1 MGSFRIAF
9 ALFALAI
16 GNILAAGAAGAQSA
30 DDVEALQRQI
40 GQLYQSGKH
49 SEAMAI
55 AQQALALGEQRFGP
69 DDARLGTLLNNIA
82 TLHRV
87 QRQYAE
93 AEPFYQRA
101 LAIQEKALGTDHAT
115 VGKAVGELAHLYS
128 LQRRYAEAEPL
139 FERSL
144 AIMEKTLGPDHPDTA
159 VTLERWAVL
168 HDVRGRYAQAEP
180 LYQRVL
186 AIREKT
192 SGADHV
198 DVAVVLDKL
207 ASTYR
212 VQGRYAEA
220 EPLYKRSIAIKEK
233 ALGPDHPQL
242 ATVLNELARLH
253 ELQRQYAE
261 AEPLYR
267 RVLAITE
274 KARGPDHP
282 DVSAALYKLAMTHQ
296 MQNQYAEAEPLF
308 KRALAITEKAQGP
321 DHPDVRGWL
330 DRLASLYEA
339 QRRYPEV
346 EPLYLRALAIMEKA
360 RGPDHPDLQ
369 GPLNNLAFLYQQQR
383 RFADAE
389 PLLKRSLAI
398 AEKQRG
404 SDDPSVR
411 NPLSSLAL
419 LYKRQGRYADAEPL
433 YKRVLALAEKDRG
446 GPDNTYVQSALNDL
460 IEVYSEQARH
470 ADAEPLMRR
479 LFAVAEKKYESD
491 PQNVVNHLTL
501 HTALNRLGRL
511 LQDTAR
517 LDEAEGL
524 FRRALKNDETKW
536 GTNDQHVFTDLINL
550 GGLLQETNRLAEAEP
565 IYRRALAL
573 AEGYGPNYEQARALN
588 SLGTLL
594 RELNRPAEA
603 EALHRRALPLTESFG
618 YDPHIASTLGNLAGL
633 LQDSNRLEEAEALY
647 RRALAL
653 EEKSFGPDHPNVAI
667 PLNNLATLLQLNKQ
681 FIEAEPLYRR
691 ALAIGVKSYGP
702 DHPRVATRLGNLADL
717 LHDTDRL
724 AEAEPLMR
732 RALAID
738 EHTYGPD
745 HPKVAKGLSNLAK
758 LLKDTDRVAEAE
770 TLVSRAL
777 TIDEKSY
784 GADHFQVATDLN
796 NLAVLRSLDGR
807 WAEAVALYARAKPI
821 LIGRGGVEAG
831 DKAGLAKAAL
841 TRNSWSL
848 RHYARAIYRA
858 DAKSA
863 TAREQGFELAQ
874 WALQTEAADALAQM
888 SIRFVKGEGPLAVL
902 VRERQDLVARRQS
915 EDKRLLSAVGRGDG
929 PAVAALR
936 TSIADLDKSLER
948 VDTQLAGTFPE
959 YAGLASPKPLASADI
974 QALLNADE
982 ALVLFLDIR
991 QLGQL
996 PEETLAWVITKKTET
1011 WHSIPLGTRALADSV
1026 MALRC
1031 GLDHT
1036 LWSDQESA
1044 EKCRAALQ
1052 GSAGS
1057 EQGSGR
1063 LPFDLARAHEL
1074 YTALFGPVRDLI
1086 KDKQLLIVPSGPLTS
1101 LPFSVL
1107 VTEPPDTTGPAK
1119 LADYRHAAWLGI
1131 RQPISVLPS
1140 VASLA
1145 ALRRVAKSSAAPEPF
1160 LGYGDP
1166 VLVGQPSC
1174 GQIVVPDKCPDEEN
1188 RAAASEHV
1196 AVRGAKGLPTVAGYF
1211 REGQANVTEVRK
1223 LCPLPDTAHEL
1234 RCVARSLGAVPSAVV
1249 LGRDMTETA
1258 VKKAALSRYRI
1269 IHFATHGL
1277 LAGET
1282 EQFVKARAEPAL
1294 VMSPPDQPTD
1304 EDDGL
1309 LTASEVA
1316 LLKLDADWVVLS
1328 ACNTAGGEEPGAEA
1342 LSGLARAFFYA
1353 GARALLVSHWPVDSY
1368 AATML
1373 TSRTFAE
1380 MRKSS
1385 TVGRAEGFR
1394 RAMLALINDDKR
1406 PWAAHPSTWA
1416 PFVVVGTGADLAPA
1430 VLPAG
1435 AKKAGKTRGA
1445 KDDWTSKVFGQQ

>member
-1 MGSFRIAF
+1 M
-9 ALFALAI
+9 
-16 GNILAAGAAGAQSA
+16 
-30 DDVEALQRQI
+30 
-40 GQLYQSGKH
+40 
-49 SEAMAI
+49 
-55 AQQALALGEQRFGP
+55 
-69 DDARLGTLLNNIA
+69 
-82 TLHRV
+82 
-87 QRQYAE
+87 
-93 AEPFYQRA
+93 
-101 LAIQEKALGTDHAT
+101 
-115 VGKAVGELAHLYS
+115 
-128 LQRRYAEAEPL
+128 
-139 FERSL
+139 
-144 AIMEKTLGPDHPDTA
+144 
-159 VTLERWAVL
+159 
-168 HDVRGRYAQAEP
+168 
-180 LYQRVL
+180 
-186 AIREKT
+186 
-192 SGADHV
+192 
-198 DVAVVLDKL
+198 
-207 ASTYR
+207 
-212 VQGRYAEA
+212 
-220 EPLYKRSIAIKEK
+220 
-233 ALGPDHPQL
+233 
-242 ATVLNELARLH
+242 
-253 ELQRQYAE
+253 
-261 AEPLYR
+261 
-267 RVLAITE
+267 
-274 KARGPDHP
+274 
-282 DVSAALYKLAMTHQ
+282 
-296 MQNQYAEAEPLF
+296 
-308 KRALAITEKAQGP
+308 
-321 DHPDVRGWL
+321 
-330 DRLASLYEA
+330 
-339 QRRYPEV
+339 
-346 EPLYLRALAIMEKA
+346 
-360 RGPDHPDLQ
+360 Q

-479 LFAVAEKKYESD
+479 LFALAEKKYESD

-588 SLGTLL
+588 GLGTLL

-647 RRALAL
+647 RRAQAL

-667 PLNNLATLLQLNKQ
+667 PLNNLATLLQLNKR

-691 ALAIGVKSYGP
+691 ALAIGEKSYGP

-915 EDKRLLSAVGRGDG
+915 EDKHLLSAVGRGDG

-991 QLGQL
+991 RLGQL
-996 PEETLAWVITKKTET
+996 CRRNSCLGHHQEDRT

-1031 GLDHT
+1031 GLDHR
-1036 LWSDQESA
+1036 WSDQESA
-1044 EKCRAALQ
+1044 EKCRAAFGVGRQRTGQRAPPLRP
-1052 GSAGS
+1052 GS
-1057 EQGSGR
+1057 R
-1063 LPFDLARAHEL
+1063 RRL

-1086 KDKQLLIVPSGPLTS
+1086 KDKQLLIVPRGRWR

-1119 LADYRHAAWLGI
+1119 LADYRHAAWPHPPADQ
-1131 RQPISVLPS
+1131 R
-1140 VASLA
+1140 ASIGGKSGRA
-1145 ALRRVAKSSAAPEPF
+1145 AGLRRVPRPRAVPC
-1160 LGYGDP
+1160 YGDP
-1166 VLVGQPSC
+1166 VWLASQ
-1174 GQIVVPDKCPDEEN
+1174 
-1188 RAAASEHV
+1188 AAVESSSPTNVRTRRTGRRQASTSQS
-1196 AVRGAKGLPTVAGYF
+1196 GARRPAAVAGYF

-1234 RCVARSLGAVPSAVV
+1234 GAWRAVSALCRARSCSA
-1249 LGRDMTETA
+1249 GDMTETA
-1258 VKKAALSRYRI
+1258 VKKAALGRYRI

-1309 LTASEVA
+1309 LRLRSCA
-1316 LLKLDADWVVLS
+1316 LEARCRL
-1328 ACNTAGGEEPGAEA
+1328 GGAV
-1342 LSGLARAFFYA
+1342 GLQYRRWRGQVPRPCRAW
-1353 GARALLVSHWPVDSY
+1353 RE
-1368 AATML
+1368 
-1373 TSRTFAE
+1373 R
-1380 MRKSS
+1380 SS
-1385 TVGRAEGFR
+1385 TPA
-1394 RAMLALINDDKR
+1394 
-1406 PWAAHPSTWA
+1406 
-1416 PFVVVGTGADLAPA
+1416 LAPC
-1430 VLPAG
+1430 LYL
-1435 AKKAGKTRGA
+1435 T
-1445 KDDWTSKVFGQQ
+1445 GQSIPMQQRC